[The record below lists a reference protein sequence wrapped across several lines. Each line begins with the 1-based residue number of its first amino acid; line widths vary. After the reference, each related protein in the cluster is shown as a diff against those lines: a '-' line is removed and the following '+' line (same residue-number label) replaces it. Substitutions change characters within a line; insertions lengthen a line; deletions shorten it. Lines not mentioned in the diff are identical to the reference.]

1 MIQLFLIIV
10 LIFSAVIHEYMH
22 GFAAYQQGDDTA
34 KRMGRLTINPLP
46 HLDLWGSIIL
56 PGILIMSGLNF
67 VIAWAKPV
75 PYNPNNLRDK
85 RFGEAKIALAG
96 PLANFALALSL
107 ALITRFIPGL
117 SPSFLSFIDLAI
129 FVNLLLMVFNLLPF
143 PPLDGS
149 KVLGCL
155 LSPSTK
161 EKYYRL
167 SSYGLIFVLAIVFL
181 FPEIIL
187 YPVYFLHH
195 LLVA

>member
-167 SSYGLIFVLAIVFL
+167 SSYGLIFVLTIVFF